1 LFMKV
6 VAFNGSPR
14 ADGNTSILIKK
25 TLQTLEAE
33 GIETEFVQ
41 LGGQPIHGCMACG
54 SCWKL
59 KNKQC
64 KIVND
69 NVNLYIQKMAEADG
83 IILGSPTYF
92 AMITPELKAL
102 IDRAGYVGMGNDH
115 LFRRKVGAAVV
126 AVRRAGAI
134 PTFDAINHFFLI
146 SEMIIPGSSYW
157 NIGVGRTK
165 GEVNED
171 EEGLATMETL
181 GKNMAW
187 LLKQLKPTATPE
199 SQPSFFSQT

>member
-1 LFMKV
+1 MKV

-14 ADGNTSILIKK
+14 ADGNTAILIRTALKE
-25 TLQTLEAE
+25 LEAE
-33 GIETEFVQ
+33 GIQTEFIQ
-41 LGGQPIHGCMACG
+41 LGGQSIHGCMACG
-54 SCWKL
+54 MCRKL
-59 KNKQC
+59 KNRQC

-69 NVNLYIQKMAEADG
+69 NVNQYIQKMAEADG

-92 AMITPELKAL
+92 SMMTPELKAL

-115 LFRRKVGAAVV
+115 LFKRKVGAAVV

-157 NIGVGRTK
+157 NIGVGRAK
-165 GEVNED
+165 GEVSND
-171 EEGLATMETL
+171 EEGIDTMATL

-187 LLKQLKPTATPE
+187 LLKQLKPQGPID